1 MIFQLGTSELTF
13 PTLSGLQ
20 LTKSD
25 WVNVDP
31 ERKLYDNGDLV
42 VAITEDRLTLLELRT
57 YDTDRGP
64 QIGPYELRTG
74 TLLDERAVV
83 IIGQVVDY
91 SRNFNGPDSP
101 GKREVDEMLKAA
113 RLARASKKGGAF

>member
-1 MIFQLGTSELTF
+1 
-13 PTLSGLQ
+13 
-20 LTKSD
+20 
-25 WVNVDP
+25 
-31 ERKLYDNGDLV
+31 
-42 VAITEDRLTLLELRT
+42 
-57 YDTDRGP
+57 
-64 QIGPYELRTG
+64 
-74 TLLDERAVV
+74 VV